1 MPLSIG
7 SAQPVINPYQWDA
20 IVCSATAVNLRPLPF
35 VLDAEQG
42 REVPMHGKPQ
52 VADLEA
58 LLTERGEWLLRTAI
72 LLTGSH
78 EAGEDLLQGALERLC
93 RNWAAIHGD
102 PEGYLRRTMTH
113 LATDR
118 WRRNARWLI
127 RQRQLRAAQAGPSRH
142 QDQRHTELR
151 QPA

>member
-1 MPLSIG
+1 
-7 SAQPVINPYQWDA
+7 
-20 IVCSATAVNLRPLPF
+20 
-35 VLDAEQG
+35 
-42 REVPMHGKPQ
+42 MHGKPQ

-127 RQRQLRAAQAGPSRH
+127 RQRQLRAAQAGPGTSSGSATHRVAATRWAWLDPHPISWPTSSRPGW
-142 QDQRHTELR
+142 T
-151 QPA
+151 AGC